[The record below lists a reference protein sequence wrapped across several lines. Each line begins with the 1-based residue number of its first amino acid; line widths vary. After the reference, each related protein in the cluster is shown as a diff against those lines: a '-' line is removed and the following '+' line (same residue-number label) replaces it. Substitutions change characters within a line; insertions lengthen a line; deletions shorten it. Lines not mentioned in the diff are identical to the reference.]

1 MGSDIK
7 GKIKKAIE
15 ELCKIQEKNLERR
28 KSEEKIYLGR
38 MFSLGAWFQYLLAG
52 ELFKDTQYTVLV
64 DCPVTINGRRQA
76 LYPDILVVDENT
88 LKAVIDVKLDLGY
101 VDPKKFGFKNLKRS
115 DEFSYNGRKN
125 EFFKT
130 YNNFFKAKEFKY
142 KLKDGHVVK
151 DKIEI
156 KIPRQVEKIGLLL
169 MKEANNHDNYD
180 GYKHAMEDAGF
191 KLMHI
196 LSKGNVRHPDD
207 KENMKLIEKE
217 IAENSSIEQ
226 VLGKLIG

>member
-15 ELCKIQEKNLERR
+15 GLCKIQEENLERR
-28 KSEEKIYLGR
+28 KSTEKIYLGR
-38 MFSLGAWFQYLLAG
+38 MFSLGAWFQYLLAR

-64 DCPVTINGRRQA
+64 DCPVTINSRNQA
-76 LYPDILVVDENT
+76 LYPDILVVDEDT
-88 LKAVIDVKLDLGY
+88 LKAIIDIKLDLGY
-101 VDPKKFGFKNLKRS
+101 VDPKKFGFKNLKGRH
-115 DEFSYNGRKN
+115 EFSYNGRKN

-130 YNNFFKAKEFKY
+130 YNNFFKAQEFQY
-142 KLKDGHVVK
+142 KLKDGHDVK

-156 KIPRQVEKIGLLL
+156 KIPRRVDKIALLL
-169 MKEANNHDNYD
+169 MREVNDHDRYD
-180 GYKHAMEDAGF
+180 GYKYAMEDAGF

-207 KENMKLIEKE
+207 KENVKLIEKE

-226 VLGKLIG
+226 MLGNLLG